1 MDRKEFSQI
10 AKAIKTYYPSSPG
23 LFPNMAAVELWYTHL
38 QDIPYQVCTLAVNR
52 WVATNKWPPTIADLR
67 ESAMDVLSN
76 EIPDWS
82 EAWESVMK
90 NIQKYGFYRASEGKE
105 ALTGIARQTVERIG
119 YIHLCNSENIT
130 ADRANFRDI
139 YNSIAQRERK
149 QAVLPAGLQAAIETI
164 RQEISGAEVRKAL
177 VDAVKG
183 ESK

>member
-67 ESAMDVLSN
+67 ESAMEVLSN

-82 EAWESVMK
+82 EAWEEVMK
-90 NIQKYGFYRASEGKE
+90 NIQKYGFYRAVEGKE
-105 ALTGIARQTVERIG
+105 ALTGITRQTVERIG

-139 YNSIAQRERK
+139 YNSLLAREKK
-149 QAVLPAGLQAAIETI
+149 QAVIPAGLQAAIETVKQKSI
-164 RQEISGAEVRKAL
+164 EM
-177 VDAVKG
+177 KG
-183 ESK
+183 ETS

>member
-38 QDIPYQVCTLAVNR
+38 QDIPYQVCTLAVNQ

-67 ESAMDVLSN
+67 ESAMEVLSN

-82 EAWESVMK
+82 EAWEEVMK
-90 NIQKYGFYRASEGKE
+90 NIQRYGFYRAVEGKE
-105 ALTGIARQTVERIG
+105 ALSDLTRKTVDRIG
-119 YIHLCNSENIT
+119 YIRLCNSENIT

-139 YNSIAQRERK
+139 YNSLAQRERK
-149 QAVLPAGLQAAIETI
+149 QSLLPAVMQEAIEIT
-164 RQEISGAEVRKAL
+164 RRSMLEM
-177 VDAVKG
+177 KG
-183 ESK
+183 EKNE

>member
-67 ESAMDVLSN
+67 ESAMEVLSN

-82 EAWESVMK
+82 EAWEEVMK
-90 NIQKYGFYRASEGKE
+90 NIQKYGFYRAVEGKE
-105 ALTGIARQTVERIG
+105 ALTGITRQTVERIG

-139 YNSIAQRERK
+139 YNSLLAREKK
-149 QAVLPAGLQAAIETI
+149 QAVLPAGLQAAIETVKQKSI
-164 RQEISGAEVRKAL
+164 EM
-177 VDAVKG
+177 KG
-183 ESK
+183 ETS